1 MSEPLDVVFD
11 QSRALLASFTGNG
24 LIALKDEPGSYQLAM
39 KGSFIFA
46 KRKMDNLFVAAVVK
60 NKGAVVFHFMP
71 VYMNEKLKADLS
83 PLLVSKL
90 KGKACFHLKT
100 WDADIE
106 AAIRDALPRG
116 IDSFE
121 VYREKV

>member
-1 MSEPLDVVFD
+1 MSEPLDAVFD
-11 QSRALLASFTGNG
+11 QSRAVLASFTEKG
-24 LIALKDEPGSYQLAM
+24 LVALKDEPGSYQVGM
-39 KGSFIFA
+39 KGNFLFG

-71 VYMNEKLKADLS
+71 VYMNEKLKGDLS

-100 WDADIE
+100 WDGEIE

-121 VYREKV
+121 IYREKI